1 MATLAVFIF
10 IFLGNHLNAQEYNL
24 FDKQFQKIKEL
35 VNNDLYS
42 SAEQEIVALNK
53 SYPNIGRLQ
62 KSRLEAMGVLC
73 AIKLERPNLDA
84 RVEAFER
91 EYPYSPELS
100 SLKFHHSLYYF
111 GKNDYSR
118 ALLIMDSVEKRHLQR
133 DEKLEYSFNHAY
145 CDMRV
150 GKNREAMTEFEQLVS
165 MPQHKFTPSSIY
177 YLAYIYYINREFD
190 MAVPLFN
197 RLVKDDRYSLLSRYY
212 LAESHFMLKNYDYVI
227 AEGTSLYEDL
237 TGDYKIRITR
247 ILSEAYFDKGNTK
260 EAKKYLDIYT
270 KSGTHLSRKDNYFAG
285 VISYSLEGYLSA
297 INEFGKVASKDD
309 TLGQSAYFHL
319 GNSYLKI
326 KNKHEALKAF
336 KAASETDFDKIL
348 KEEALFNYAKLAFD
362 VNSDIAPFNQ
372 YLTDY
377 PSSEKSDEINNYIGT
392 AFLLSK
398 NYKSAIEALTKI
410 NNPQQQT
417 TLNLQKAAF
426 FRGMQLFSTA
436 SYRSAINS
444 FNLSINNGTYN
455 KELVLLTSFWLAESH
470 YRANEF
476 ARAVKINT
484 ELINNKS
491 FLKSAEY
498 PTSVYN
504 LAYAYFKSENYLEAM
519 TFFKQYLDFA
529 PNRRSMTTEAKT
541 RLADCYF
548 MMREYDRAAELYEE
562 VIGKGYNSNDIYAAY
577 QGAISYGLIAKDE
590 KKITM
595 LKDIVANRPNSILYP
610 KALYELGRT
619 YVQVSDN
626 QKAIESFNLLLQNEK
641 DSTFYS
647 KSLLELGMINT
658 NMAHYEEALIN
669 YSTIVEKKPMSEEA
683 ESALLGIES
692 IYQIQNKPEEYLA
705 YLERIGRGESKSVG
719 EKEMMLFNS
728 AEQIFLSGNYNDAQ
742 KSLKSFIT
750 KYPNGA
756 KTPLAYFYLGEAL
769 NKLGK
774 PELAADAYL
783 KVMESEESSFAEL
796 STLNYGKISLALEKY
811 DKAIQAFETL
821 SLIAKLEN
829 NKFEAKVGKMRAYYY
844 NKDYSSAISNAKNL
858 LASEK
863 LPPVL
868 SDEANYIIAK
878 SLLITGKRGEA
889 TPILQKLASNTI
901 SPEGAEASYL
911 LVIDAY
917 DEGDF
922 KSVEERVYAFS
933 DSKTPHTYWLA
944 KSFIVLGDSFAERD
958 EWEQAEATFKSI
970 KEGYK
975 PQKENDDVL
984 EQIDMRLKKINQKK

>member
-1 MATLAVFIF
+1 MTTLAVFIF
-10 IFLGNHLNAQEYNL
+10 TLLGNHLNAQEYNL

-35 VNNDLYS
+35 VDNDLYS
-42 SAEQEIVALNK
+42 SAEEEISTLTKN
-53 SYPNIGRLQ
+53 YPNIGRLQ
-62 KSRLEAMGVLC
+62 KSRLEAMGVHC
-73 AIKLERPNLDA
+73 AIKLERPNMDA

-118 ALLIMDSVEKRHLQR
+118 ALHIMDGVEKKHLQR

-150 GKNREAMTEFEQLVS
+150 GKNREATNGFEQLVA

-190 MAVPLFN
+190 KSILLFN
-197 RLVKDDRYSLLSRYY
+197 RLVKDDRYSLFSRYY
-212 LAESHFMLKNYDYVI
+212 LVESHFMLKYYDYVI
-227 AEGTSLYEDL
+227 TEGTALSEDL
-237 TGDYKIRITR
+237 TGDYKVRISR
-247 ILSEAYFDKGNTK
+247 ILSEAYFASGKTK

-270 KSGTHLSRKDNYFAG
+270 TSGAHLSRKDNYFAG
-285 VISYSLEGYLSA
+285 IVSYTLEGYLSA
-297 INEFGKVASKDD
+297 INEFGKVASKED
-309 TLGQSAYFHL
+309 TLGQSAYFNL
-319 GNSYLKI
+319 GNSYLKT

-336 KAASETDFDKIL
+336 QAASECNFDKVL
-348 KEEALFNYAKLAFD
+348 REEALFNYAKLAFD
-362 VNSDIAPFNQ
+362 VNADIAPFNQ

-377 PSSEKSDEINNYIGT
+377 PSSDKSDEINNYIGT
-392 AFLLSK
+392 AFLLNK
-398 NYKSAIEALTKI
+398 NYKSAIEALTRIKS
-410 NNPQQQT
+410 PKQSMV
-417 TLNLQKAAF
+417 LNLQKAAF
-426 FRGMQLFSTA
+426 FRGMQLFSSA

-444 FNLSINNGTYN
+444 FKLSLDNGAYNN
-455 KELVLLTSFWLAESH
+455 ELVMLTKFWSAESY

-476 ARAVKINT
+476 ARSVKINT

-498 PTSVYN
+498 PTAVYN
-504 LAYAYFKSENYLEAM
+504 LAYAYFKSESYSEAM
-519 TFFKQYLDFA
+519 TYFKQYLDMT

-548 MMREYDRAAELYEE
+548 MSREYDRAAELYDE
-562 VIGKGYNSNDIYAAY
+562 VIGRGYTPNDIYASY
-577 QGAISYGLIAKDE
+577 QGAIAYGLLAKEE

-595 LKDIVANRPNSILYP
+595 LNDIIANRPQSLLYS
-610 KALYELGRT
+610 KSLYELGRT
-619 YVQVSDN
+619 YVQISDN
-626 QKAIESFNLLLQNEK
+626 QKAIECFNLLMQNTK
-641 DSTFYS
+641 DSTYYS
-647 KSLLELGMINT
+647 KSLLELGMIYT
-658 NMAHYEEALIN
+658 NMAHYEDALKN

-692 IYQIQNKPEEYLA
+692 IYQILNKPEEYLA
-705 YLERIGRGESKSVG
+705 YLERIGRGESKSVT

-742 KSLKSFIT
+742 KSLKSFIA

-756 KTPLAYFYLGEAL
+756 KTPQAYFYLGEAL

-783 KVMESEESSFAEL
+783 KVMESEEGSFAEL
-796 STLNYGKISLALEKY
+796 STLNYAKISLALEKY

-844 NKDYSSAISNAKNL
+844 NKEYSSAISNANTL

-868 SDEANYIIAK
+868 ADEANYIIAK
-878 SLLITGKRGEA
+878 SMLITGKRSEA

-901 SPEGAEASYL
+901 SPEGAEAAYL
-911 LVIDAY
+911 LVLDAY
-917 DEGDF
+917 DGGDF
-922 KSVEERVYAFS
+922 NSVEERVYALS
-933 DSKTPHTYWLA
+933 DSKTPHSYWLA
-944 KSFIVLGDSFAERD
+944 KSFIVLGDSFAERE

-975 PQKENDDVL
+975 PQKESDDVL
-984 EQIDMRLKKINQKK
+984 EQVDMRLKKINQKK